1 METPERT
8 ISFEIR
14 TEVTE
19 AYFGDLLT
27 FIYQNYIF
35 PLHLHFTNIRQ
46 WSVDR
51 KKTLAFTFL
60 DTQGRWYIDVE
71 IEAEQVVKV
80 MMRPSVTV
88 PKSVLDRLKEDLII
102 NVQFFEEKI
111 RRNTL
116 YFAFVESEK
125 IMLERPPEKRKKVLG
140 QIFRGNMLFFFMIFI
155 LISIVVFQV
164 FQEYAP
170 IVLVL
175 SQFVIVLFADKI
187 LMRMGEWSMT
197 PDNPYVHILQYHIPR
212 EDHSTFRERYDRDLL
227 LRIKREIYQETLAVG
242 RPIDYETAQK
252 VFSRY
257 GITCKPENLSMK
269 MINVYD
275 LVREAAERFNI
286 PVPKIRIANIILP
299 NAGATGPTLN
309 RSLVLITS
317 GLLVQLEEDEIFSVV
332 GHEISHL
339 KARDPLVLF
348 ALTSAEYLFRV
359 YLLPPYIFFFF
370 GFFYFFLILS
380 GIYFVAKFFEA
391 RADLESAI
399 KIGRP
404 EVLAG
409 ALRKIGYRKIQMER
423 LRYSRIGNWLGID
436 PHPPISFRINRLE
449 NLGDPSRIR
458 HTFVR
463 SMIDCI
469 KGLIGS

>member
-1 METPERT
+1 MENSEKT

-27 FIYQNYIF
+27 FIYQNYIL

-46 WSVDR
+46 WSVDK

-60 DTQGRWYIDVE
+60 DTQGRWHIDVE
-71 IEAEQVVKV
+71 IEAEKVVKV
-80 MMRPSVTV
+80 RMKPSLTV

-102 NVQFFEEKI
+102 NIQFFEERI
-111 RRNTL
+111 RGNTL
-116 YFAFVESEK
+116 YFAFVESSK

-155 LISIVVFQV
+155 LISIAVFQV
-164 FQEYAP
+164 FREYAP

-187 LMRMGEWSMT
+187 LMRMGQWSMT

-212 EDHSTFRERYDRDLL
+212 EDLSTFRERYDRDLL
-227 LRIKREIYQETLAVG
+227 LRIKREIYKETLAVG
-242 RPIDYETAQK
+242 RPIDYETAERI
-252 VFSRY
+252 FSRY
-257 GITCKPENLSMK
+257 GITCRPENLSTK

-275 LVREAAERFNI
+275 IVREAAERFNI

-299 NAGATGPTLN
+299 NAGATGPTLS

-339 KARDPLVLF
+339 KGRDPLVLF
-348 ALTSAEYLFRV
+348 AITSAEYLFRV
-359 YLLPPYIFFFF
+359 YLLPPYVFYFF

-399 KIGRP
+399 RIGRP
-404 EVLAG
+404 KVLAG

-436 PHPPISFRINRLE
+436 PHPPISFRVNRLE
-449 NLGDPSRIR
+449 NLEDPSIIR
-458 HTFVR
+458 HTFLR
-463 SMIDCI
+463 SMVDCI

>member
-1 METPERT
+1 METSEKT

-27 FIYQNYIF
+27 FIYQSYIL
-35 PLHLHFTNIRQ
+35 PVHLHFTNIRQ

-51 KKTLAFTFL
+51 KKILAFTFL

-71 IEAEQVVKV
+71 IEAEQVIKLK
-80 MMRPSVTV
+80 MAPSVAA

-125 IMLERPPEKRKKVLG
+125 VMLEKPPEKGKKILS
-140 QIFRGNMLFFFMIFI
+140 QIFRGNMLFFFLIFI
-155 LISIVVFQV
+155 LISIAVFQA
-164 FQEYAP
+164 FREYAP

-197 PDNPYVHILQYHIPR
+197 PENPYVHILQYHIPR
-212 EDHSTFRERYDRDLL
+212 EDLSTFREGYNRDML
-227 LRIKREIYQETLAVG
+227 LRIKREIYEETLAVG
-242 RPIDYETAQK
+242 RPIDHETAQT

-257 GITCKPENLSMK
+257 GITCKPENLSTK
-269 MINVYD
+269 MVNVYD
-275 LVREAAERFNI
+275 IVREAAERFNI

-299 NAGATGPTLN
+299 NAGATGPTLS

-339 KARDPLVLF
+339 KGRDPLVLF
-348 ALTSAEYLFRV
+348 AITSAEYLFRV
-359 YLLPPYIFFFF
+359 YLLPPYVFFFF
-370 GFFYFFLILS
+370 GFLYFFLILS

-399 KIGRP
+399 RIGRP
-404 EVLAG
+404 KVLAG

-436 PHPPISFRINRLE
+436 PHPPISFRVNRLE
-449 NLGDPSRIR
+449 NLDDPSTIR
-458 HTFVR
+458 HTFLR
-463 SMIDCI
+463 SMVDCI